1 MQPVVATNAAPS
13 HHCGDASEA
22 GGETAG
28 LVLVPAPHSSPLLVR
43 APQQNRIEKQLIED
57 RRTQTRSFRQLS
69 VLQIISSSSTSLH
82 HPAAVTYR
90 GTAPAPGRARG
101 PPPAGRGGPAWC
113 RGHWSHWSPHTVSGH
128 RVCSLIMELCHCVTL
143 CTVYCVCVDC
153 ARTRARLPGAAV
165 PVQYCA
171 VQCTTVHSTHTSMHM
186 LQHAPHT
193 ELQPAVIG

>member
-1 MQPVVATNAAPS
+1 MPLHSTSHLYPASNDNMQPVVATNAAPS

-28 LVLVPAPHSSPLLVR
+28 LVLVLARHSSPLLVG

-113 RGHWSHWSPHTVSGH
+113 RAHCSHWSLVTSHYQRSPCVQSDHGAVSLSH
-128 RVCSLIMELCHCVTL
+128 P
-143 CTVYCVCVDC
+143 VYCV
-153 ARTRARLPGAAV
+153 L
-165 PVQYCA
+165 
-171 VQCTTVHSTHTSMHM
+171 TV
-186 LQHAPHT
+186 
-193 ELQPAVIG
+193 